1 MVDVTRKKFI
11 CGNWKLNKMV
21 GEAVELASG
30 INDALA
36 GEDRSALPTVGV
48 APVYVALRAVGEA
61 LGDGPVGL
69 CAQNGYWEANGAY
82 TGEVSFPMLKDVG
95 CSYVIVGHSERRNLF
110 GETDEMVN
118 KKALAAMETGL
129 TPIVCVGESLE
140 TREAGT
146 TQDYVGRQVEAATKG
161 MTTEQVR
168 TIVLAYEPIWAIG
181 TGKTATPEQAQEV
194 HAFIRSLIHEKYGRE
209 AAEALVIQYGGSVKP
224 NNAKDLLSRPDVDGA
239 LVGGA
244 SLKVDSFVDIIRAA
258 L

>member
-1 MVDVTRKKFI
+1 MVDVTREKFI

-30 INDALA
+30 VNEALKK
-36 GEDRSALPTVGV
+36 EDVSKLPTVAV
-48 APVYVALRAVGEA
+48 APVYVALHAVAEA
-61 LGDGPVGL
+61 VGDGPVEV
-69 CAQNGYWEANGAY
+69 CAQNGYWEPQGAY

-95 CSYVIVGHSERRNLF
+95 CRYVILGHSERRGLF

-140 TREAGT
+140 QRESGV
-146 TQDYVGRQVEAATKG
+146 TQDFVGKQVEAATKG

-168 TIVLAYEPIWAIG
+168 GMVLAYEPIWAIG

-194 HAFIRSLIHEKYGRE
+194 HAFIRGIVREKYGRE
-209 AAEALVIQYGGSVKP
+209 AAEAMVIQYGGSVKP
-224 NNAKDLLSRPDVDGA
+224 NNAKELLSQDDVDGA

-258 L
+258 